1 MTISLAGLLLLKV
14 NHTWKRRRTA
24 RTVSGLHS
32 EHRNVQRTRASDSTS
47 SACSVCEIK
56 AEIERDRE
64 YCLGQI
70 ENKTTG
76 CSGMWDKLMCWPSAG
91 LEEVVTLPCPKYFSY
106 FTSHPRIG
114 NLSKTCTEDGW
125 STISPASYNLHC
137 GFDSNNTMDAEAVD
151 LGHFYMAVKVG
162 YTIGHSVSLIALTAA
177 IILLCLFRKLH
188 CTRNYIHMNLFV
200 SFVLKAT
207 SVFVKD
213 VILYPGDQPEECPSS
228 SLSLPKV
235 GCKAVLVFFQYGIM
249 ASYFWLL
256 VEGLY
261 LYALLAVSFFSEKKY
276 FWCYILI
283 GWGVPAIFISAWVG
297 TKVYLKDP
305 GCWDIIEG
313 LPWWIIKT
321 PILIAILVNFFLF
334 ICIIRILQQKINCP
348 DIGRK
353 ESNQYSR
360 LAKSTLLLIPL
371 FGMNYIIFAYIP
383 EHIQLHVRMVFDL
396 VLGSFQGFIVAV
408 LYCFLNGE
416 VQSEVRRKWRR
427 WMLQRFLSTADTKYQ
442 PPSMGSNGNNFSTQI
457 TMLTKCS
464 PTTRRSSSCQDH
476 LSAL

>member
-1 MTISLAGLLLLKV
+1 MTGKPHLEEEEDRQNRLRSPLRAQERSENEGVRLYFISKYSDFFFTIMKREVSKSFFVILFSALLK
-14 NHTWKRRRTA
+14 
-24 RTVSGLHS
+24 
-32 EHRNVQRTRASDSTS
+32 
-47 SACSVCEIK
+47 SACSVCEIR
-56 AEIERDRE
+56 AEIERERE

-106 FTSHPRIG
+106 FNSHPRIG

-151 LGHFYMAVKVG
+151 LGDFYVAVKVG

-213 VILYPGDQPEECPSS
+213 VILYPADQPEECPSS

-321 PILIAILVNFFLF
+321 PILVAILVNFFLF

-396 VLGSFQGFIVAV
+396 VLGSFQQNCAV
-408 LYCFLNGE
+408 QLL
-416 VQSEVRRKWRR
+416 
-427 WMLQRFLSTADTKYQ
+427 
-442 PPSMGSNGNNFSTQI
+442 
-457 TMLTKCS
+457 CS
-464 PTTRRSSSCQDH
+464 PTGCS
-476 LSAL
+476 LN

>member
-396 VLGSFQGFIVAV
+396 VLGSFQVGFS
-408 LYCFLNGE
+408 L
-416 VQSEVRRKWRR
+416 
-427 WMLQRFLSTADTKYQ
+427 
-442 PPSMGSNGNNFSTQI
+442 P
-457 TMLTKCS
+457 
-464 PTTRRSSSCQDH
+464 
-476 LSAL
+476 SALDHIGNVLAC